1 MNQQFDII
9 IIGDSKAGREALK
22 HIASEKPSIK
32 IAFISREF
40 KTSTT
45 RDYLNVEYINDEVIY
60 TSYQK
65 RLFSCYLKSGL
76 THYCTHLIIASG
88 VQYETFELNNEQVPN
103 VFNTL
108 DEIPKYAKNQPAL
121 VVGNTDTEVKFA
133 LSVAKKYKQVYL
145 CTKYLE
151 PVVTTATKKKLDAT
165 KNIVVLPNTSIINFI
180 TKDGVLEK
188 VGLDNYSYITC
199 SAIFIKTK
207 TSPETIFVFDKL
219 ISKDREG
226 YLETDYKL
234 ESQLIPK
241 CFAIGN
247 CTKKTTKKMLMTM
260 YEHILEDF
268 KEEN

>member
-40 KTSTT
+40 KTATT
-45 RDYLNVEYINDEVIY
+45 RDYLNVEYITDEVVY

-76 THYCTHLIIASG
+76 IHYCTHLIIASG
-88 VQYETFELNNEQVPN
+88 VQYEPLKIHNEQVPN

-108 DEIPKYAKNQPAL
+108 EEIPKQAKNQPA
-121 VVGNTDTEVKFA
+121 VVIGNTDIEVKFA

-145 CTKYLE
+145 CTKYIE
-151 PVVTTATKKKLDAT
+151 PITTVATKKKLEAAE
-165 KNIVVLPNTSIINFI
+165 NIVVLPNTSIANFI
-180 TKDGVLEK
+180 TKDEVLEK

-199 SAIFIKTK
+199 SAIFVKTK
-207 TSPETIFVFDKL
+207 TSPETSFIFDKL
-219 ISKDREG
+219 INKDIEG
-226 YLETDYKL
+226 YLETNYKS

-241 CFAIGN
+241 CFAVGN
-247 CTKKTTKKMLMTM
+247 CAKKSTKKMMIAM
-260 YEHILEDF
+260 YEYILEDF